1 MPLEEIYRQYHQWLL
16 WLAYRLTGNWDTAGD
31 VVHDVFLK
39 LVGKKETIHSVKS
52 WLAKSVTNCALDYKR
67 LAWFRLRGYLKDWE
81 RWPGVSRDSFAEQD
95 AINHILK
102 KLTPKERA
110 VMVLRDM
117 EGYPVKE
124 IAETLHVAQATVRV
138 LSKTGR
144 DKFIRLYTEEFAG
157 ERDEN

>member
-1 MPLEEIYRQYHQWLL
+1 MEEIYRQYHQWLL
-16 WLAYRLTGNWDTAGD
+16 RLTYRLTGSWDIAED

-39 LVGKKETIHSVKS
+39 LARQNETVRSVKS

-81 RWPGVSRDSFAEQD
+81 HWPAVFRDSYAERD

-124 IAETLHVAQATVRV
+124 IAEMLHLAPATVRV
-138 LSKTGR
+138 FSKNGR
-144 DKFIRLYTEEFAG
+144 DKFVRLYLQEFDG